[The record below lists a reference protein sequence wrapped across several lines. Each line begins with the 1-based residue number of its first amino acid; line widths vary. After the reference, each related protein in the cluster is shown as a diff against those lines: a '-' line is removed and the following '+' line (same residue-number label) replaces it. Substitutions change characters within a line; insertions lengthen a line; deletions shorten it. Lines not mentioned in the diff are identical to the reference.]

1 MIYEIFFENLE
12 HVDTR
17 KIKINHSKFE
27 LLNKLVS
34 TKIIKLIYKFF
45 FSQKVFLRTSK
56 IQNFLSKI
64 TEDNFNFFNLK
75 GMDVKKQGNSLIFS
89 KNRN

>member
-1 MIYEIFFENLE
+1 M
-12 HVDTR
+12 
-17 KIKINHSKFE
+17 KA
-27 LLNKLVS
+27 
-34 TKIIKLIYKFF
+34 IIKLIYKFF
-45 FSQKVFLRTSK
+45 FSQTVFLRTSK